1 MTELTI
7 RDARRD
13 DVPAIMALLAAD
25 SLGATR
31 EPTDGVVPRQ
41 RLGSASTSSRA
52 IPIIGRSSPS
62 RTAGSSAACSS
73 PSFPASPIRAARGC
87 RSKGVRVAE
96 DCRRK
101 GIGRR
106 MFDWAIAD
114 ARSKG
119 VRLVQLTHHTSRGPA
134 DAFYRSL
141 GFTPSHIGMKLDLG
155 AGT

>member
-1 MTELTI
+1 MTPLEF

-13 DVPAIMALLAAD
+13 DVAAIMGLLAAD

-31 EPTDGVVPRQ
+31 EAADGVVPQSVWNAFDVITRDPNNRQ
-41 RLGSASTSSRA
+41 IVAALAGRIVGCMQLTLIPGLTYAGGTRLN
-52 IPIIGRSSPS
+52 IE
-62 RTAGSSAACSS
+62 
-73 PSFPASPIRAARGC
+73 
-87 RSKGVRVAE
+87 GVRVAE
-96 DCRRK
+96 DLRRQ

-114 ARSKG
+114 ARQKG
-119 VRLVQLTHHTSRGPA
+119 VRLVQLTHHASRGPA

-141 GFTPSHIGMKLDLG
+141 GFTPSHVGMKLDLG

>member
-1 MTELTI
+1 MSALAI
-7 RDARRD
+7 RDARRHE
-13 DVPAIMALLAAD
+13 VPAIMGLLAAD

-31 EPTDGVVPRQ
+31 EPTNGVVPDSVWEAFESIAHDPNNRQ
-41 RLGSASTSSRA
+41 IVAEQDDR
-52 IPIIGRSSPS
+52 IIGCMQLTLIPGLTYSGGTRLQ
-62 RTAGSSAACSS
+62 
-73 PSFPASPIRAARGC
+73 IE
-87 RSKGVRVAE
+87 GVRVAE

-101 GIGRR
+101 GIGRS

-119 VRLVQLTHHTSRGPA
+119 IRLVQLTHHASRGPA

-155 AGT
+155 AGP